1 MHVIDQN
8 RPRLLGAAI
17 TGVLAA
23 CLLPASVSAQGAKE
37 IRGASPYNTIDNEP
51 APRIIVD
58 PPLAEPLSRR
68 LVEIQYRVENVHI
81 APVFGASATSVSPRL
96 GHLHITLDDLPWHW
110 VGSSYE
116 DNTIAV
122 VGLPAGQHKIMVEVV
137 DAQHHAFTACAECKQ
152 TITFTVPGT

>member
-1 MHVIDQN
+1 
-8 RPRLLGAAI
+8 
-17 TGVLAA
+17 LAA
-23 CLLPASVSAQGAKE
+23 SLLPVSVSAQSAKE

-58 PPLAEPLSRR
+58 PPLAEPLGRR

-81 APVFGASATSVSPRL
+81 APVFGAGATSVSPRL

-122 VGLPAGQHKIMVEVV
+122 VGLPAGQHKIMVE
-137 DAQHHAFTACAECKQ
+137 AFTACAECKQ
-152 TITFTVPGT
+152 TITFTVPDTGSHAH